1 MVARQFTIV
10 NTLEDFT
17 TKPFTALAGK
27 IDPAIIGPVFQDYCE
42 SIADGE
48 PQDIDWDAY
57 QSGTNGGAHMG
68 RASISDDGSISYAY
82 LWSGIVVSGWA
93 ARLYDQASN
102 EPYIDYD
109 FRAQW
114 CYGVL
119 GTGLAVNPEAESW
132 AEAIAQPYA
141 LSLSDVYNYKAGQAI
156 APIVNA
162 PQRKKAKSIE
172 ASILADKKNW
182 KKMEKPVKAIRISDL
197 KK

>member
-1 MVARQFTIV
+1 M
-10 NTLEDFT
+10 
-17 TKPFTALAGK
+17 
-27 IDPAIIGPVFQDYCE
+27 
-42 SIADGE
+42 
-48 PQDIDWDAY
+48 
-57 QSGTNGGAHMG
+57 
-68 RASISDDGSISYAY
+68 
-82 LWSGIVVSGWA
+82 
-93 ARLYDQASN
+93 
-102 EPYIDYD
+102 
-109 FRAQW
+109 
-114 CYGVL
+114 
-119 GTGLAVNPEAESW
+119 AVNPEAESW